1 MRLPNEVIDY
11 IFEFYNPFT
20 EYNSK
25 YVLRELK
32 IRFIQDILIKTKNAY
47 IDRYGINAF
56 EGIHPCS
63 LGKMPHD
70 KANKSLIKNID
81 NINQCI
87 DDIPKIFKKLKS
99 AYKIGSYS
107 GKHAIERH
115 RSYLYGNKDNYISNG
130 EFIIAMILAGY
141 EYKIYM
147 DCGRPYVNCD
157 FKAKEYKGNH
167 PL

>member
-11 IFEFYNPFT
+11 IFEFHNPYT

-32 IRFIQDILIKTKNAY
+32 IRNIQDNLIETKNAY

-56 EGIHPCS
+56 EGIHPRS
-63 LGKMPHD
+63 LGKMPYD

-81 NINQCI
+81 NINQCMEE
-87 DDIPKIFKKLKS
+87 IPKIYKKLKS
-99 AYKIGSYS
+99 AYNLGSYS
-107 GKHAIERH
+107 GKHGIERH
-115 RSYLYGNKDNYISNG
+115 RSYLYENKDNYISNG

>member
-11 IFEFYNPFT
+11 IFEFHNPYT

-32 IRFIQDILIKTKNAY
+32 IRNIQDNLIETKNAY

-56 EGIHPCS
+56 EGIHPYA
-63 LGKMPHD
+63 LGKTPYD
-70 KANKSLIKNID
+70 NANKSLIKNID
-81 NINQCI
+81 NIIQCI
-87 DDIPKIFKKLKS
+87 EEIPKIYKKLKS
-99 AYKIGSYS
+99 AYNLGSYA

-115 RSYLYGNKDNYISNG
+115 RRHLYGNKDNYISNG

-147 DCGRPYVNCD
+147 EHGRPYVNCD
-157 FKAKEYKGNH
+157 FRANEYKGKC